1 MTTCDELEELYNEYF
16 ADMVLFEW
24 KHIYL
29 KKKIPVSYNKWNFCL
44 TFQMI
49 YILHLSLMNPYY
61 GSFNDVPLKTGAE
74 KIEVPSL
81 SKTLED

>member
-1 MTTCDELEELYNEYF
+1 
-16 ADMVLFEW
+16 
-24 KHIYL
+24 
-29 KKKIPVSYNKWNFCL
+29 
-44 TFQMI
+44 MI
-49 YILHLSLMNPYY
+49 YMLHLSLMNPYY